1 MASNQVILLL
11 ILGSVIILLASL
23 WFVIPIVY
31 GLPWVPTQRKR
42 IHRAL
47 ELSKVC
53 PGEVVYD
60 LGAGDGRVLIVAAR
74 EFGARAVG
82 IEADPLHCGVA
93 WLSALLNGVSK
104 SVSIRRGNFFKTS
117 LEDADVVFAYL
128 TSRHAARLQPLLEQQ
143 LRPGARVVTISA
155 DLKGWQPA
163 AFDSEYLI
171 FMYQMPAKPGNLDTF
186 LAEQD
191 AVLSEDNT
199 H

>member
-1 MASNQVILLL
+1 MISNQVFVLLL
-11 ILGSVIILLASL
+11 LGSVIVLLTGF
-23 WFVIPIVY
+23 WIVIPILY

-42 IHRAL
+42 IRRAL
-47 ELSKVC
+47 ELSKVR
-53 PGEVVYD
+53 PGEIVYD

-82 IEADPLHCGVA
+82 IEIDPVHCAVA
-93 WLSALLNGVSK
+93 WLRAFFSGARG
-104 SVSIRRGNFFKTS
+104 SVSIRREDFFKTD

-128 TSRHAARLQPLLEQQ
+128 TSAHAARLQPLLDKQ
-143 LRPGARVVTISA
+143 LRPGARVVAISA

-186 LAEQD
+186 LAQQD
-191 AVLSEDNT
+191 IHRSEG
-199 H
+199 